1 MTAYTIYI
9 VDDEAVARKGL
20 CLALK
25 KKQYVV
31 KAFESAEKVFD
42 AMQNTVPDLI
52 LLDIGLPGM
61 SGVEALKRI
70 KKRFPDVIVI
80 MITAYE
86 DVQTVVSAMKYG
98 AYEYIVKPIQMDGLL
113 VILRNAFDSISM
125 RKEIQNLHDK
135 YLNENLPCFIGE
147 SNLIQDVIGVVK
159 KIAKSPDTSIL
170 IQGETGTGKELIAQ
184 AIHYR
189 SPNFQRPLIT
199 VNCAA
204 IPKDLVES
212 ELFGYE
218 KGAFSGADQSG
229 KIGMVEQAHEGTL
242 FLDEVGDLSAEAQ
255 AKLLRFLESGE
266 YYRVGGTQKHT
277 VKTRI
282 VAATNKDL
290 SGLIRDGRF
299 REDLYFRLAVVKIGI
314 PSLNERRDDILP
326 IAKHFLL
333 EFSQKFSKTFTSF
346 DPQAEEALKQY
357 MWTGNVRELRNM
369 IERGVLLAEGPTLK
383 VKHLGFETR
392 KNGNGHQ
399 DDEKLPS
406 ISFNGIDFPG
416 VLEDIEKEYFEEAL
430 KLAGGN
436 ESKAAHLLNMTRDKF
451 RYRRQKLSI

>member
-1 MTAYTIYI
+1 MIAYTIYI

-20 CLALK
+20 SLALK

-42 AMQNTVPDLI
+42 AMENILPDLI
-52 LLDIGLPGM
+52 LMDVGLPGM

-98 AYEYIVKPIQMDGLL
+98 AYEYIVKPIQMDALL
-113 VILRNAFDSISM
+113 IILRNAFDSISM

-189 SPNFQRPLIT
+189 SPNFQGPLIT

-204 IPKDLVES
+204 IPRDLVES

-255 AKLLRFLESGE
+255 AKLLRFLENGE

-290 SGLIRDGRF
+290 SGLIADGQF
-299 REDLYFRLAVVKIGI
+299 REDLYFRLAVVKIEI

-333 EFSQKFSKTFTSF
+333 EFSRKFSKTFTAI
-346 DPQAEEALKQY
+346 DPEAEEALKQY
-357 MWTGNVRELRNM
+357 VWTGNVRELRNM
-369 IERGVLLAEGPTLK
+369 IERGTLLAEGPTLK
-383 VKHLGFETR
+383 VKDLGFETR
-392 KNGNGHQ
+392 NNGNGRHARSN
-399 DDEKLPS
+399 KARHMLKKNHGLLVS
-406 ISFNGIDFPG
+406 SVIVAGCGGG
-416 VLEDIEKEYFEEAL
+416 VPF
-430 KLAGGN
+430 
-436 ESKAAHLLNMTRDKF
+436 
-451 RYRRQKLSI
+451 